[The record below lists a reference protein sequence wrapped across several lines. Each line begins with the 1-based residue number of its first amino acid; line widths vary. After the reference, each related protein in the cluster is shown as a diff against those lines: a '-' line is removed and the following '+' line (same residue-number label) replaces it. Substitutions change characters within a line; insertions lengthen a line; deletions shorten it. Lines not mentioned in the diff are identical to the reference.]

1 MHCKLILLQTVC
13 VPFGT
18 TDGTA
23 KWYVSLYKDHKCIL
37 YLSFR
42 ASQFLITYNKQT
54 RCNSVSIVFINN
66 SLILAME

>member
-1 MHCKLILLQTVC
+1 MHCYRLC

-23 KWYVSLYKDHKCIL
+23 KWYVGLYKDHKCIL

-42 ASQFLITYNKQT
+42 ASQVYN
-54 RCNSVSIVFINN
+54 I
-66 SLILAME
+66 